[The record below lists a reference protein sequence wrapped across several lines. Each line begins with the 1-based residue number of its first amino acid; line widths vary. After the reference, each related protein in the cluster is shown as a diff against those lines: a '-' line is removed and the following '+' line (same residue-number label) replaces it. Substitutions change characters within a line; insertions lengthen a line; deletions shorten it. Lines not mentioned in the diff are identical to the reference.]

1 MMRNSPTASSF
12 FRVLVSAAMMMTL
25 AACASKPVVFQSDY
39 DYTVDFSQYKSYGYF
54 NPFDIEDPNYST
66 IYGAIFREAID
77 QEMKSRGYVKS
88 ENPDLLIN
96 VSGRLKEKTRVTNTS
111 GAYMGGYY
119 GYRSGFYGAWGGYG
133 YGSSTHISQYTEGT
147 INVDLVDR
155 AEKRMVWEGIAIG
168 RVNEKE
174 SNDETR
180 ASIFTAIQ
188 KMFAGYP
195 FRAAQ

>member
-1 MMRNSPTASSF
+1 MMRNSPIVFRFS
-12 FRVLVSAAMMMTL
+12 RVLVSAAMMMTL
-25 AACASKPVVFQSDY
+25 AACASKPVFQSDY

-54 NPFDIEDPNYST
+54 NPFGIEDPNYST

-119 GYRSGFYGAWGGYG
+119 GYRSGFYGAWGGY
-133 YGSSTHISQYTEGT
+133 T
-147 INVDLVDR
+147 
-155 AEKRMVWEGIAIG
+155 G
-168 RVNEKE
+168 R
-174 SNDETR
+174 
-180 ASIFTAIQ
+180 
-188 KMFAGYP
+188 
-195 FRAAQ
+195 